1 MELRKLDAFC
11 KVIELKSFTRAA
23 KAMLLSQ
30 PTISE
35 HIRYLESELNQKLLE
50 RQGREVE
57 PTPVG
62 AVLYAYAKRILQT
75 RREAIQA
82 VEQFSG
88 KLSGRIAIGCGTI
101 PGTYI
106 LPELVGA
113 FYKKYPAIKTT
124 LHINSSRLI
133 AEEVLVGN
141 LELGVVGA
149 KWNEPGL
156 YWNQIFSDEL
166 TLVVYQDHPWVDKET
181 VSLAEIMGE
190 PIITRERGSGTRKV
204 FSRILMENGFREQD
218 LQEVAEIGSTA
229 AVKEA
234 VKAGLGVAIL
244 SKRAVRDEIQC
255 GRLSS
260 IAIKDQK
267 LTRPFYLIQRK
278 NRELSP
284 VASAFQEFILEK
296 SNAIKNE

>member
-1 MELRKLDAFC
+1 
-11 KVIELKSFTRAA
+11 
-23 KAMLLSQ
+23 
-30 PTISE
+30 
-35 HIRYLESELNQKLLE
+35 
-50 RQGREVE
+50 
-57 PTPVG
+57 
-62 AVLYAYAKRILQT
+62 
-75 RREAIQA
+75 
-82 VEQFSG
+82 
-88 KLSGRIAIGCGTI
+88 
-101 PGTYI
+101 
-106 LPELVGA
+106 
-113 FYKKYPAIKTT
+113 
-124 LHINSSRLI
+124 
-133 AEEVLVGN
+133 
-141 LELGVVGA
+141 
-149 KWNEPGL
+149 L
-156 YWNQIFSDEL
+156 YWNKIFSDEL